1 MGSKI
6 KTKESNDGHKKYW
19 AGFRKKFPIWDQL
32 IYSVVFSAFSFAVY
46 SGSLTLLRDK
56 RLRLISF
63 VLVIVLISLLFAKWQ
78 PRRRFKAPFLNQID
92 QAAFIVTC
100 SVILD
105 IPILLIL
112 HATLIIDI
120 SLVAVIVVLYAVFV
134 FFRSRLIY
142 ERSRA
147 QSETQLLDLKDICYP
162 TKGKYDLT
170 KAFLVKET
178 EVDYDL
184 LSRDSLIQD
193 LQSTI
198 NRYDSSDRFV
208 IGIEGPWG
216 SGKSTLIKNVVDGV
230 DKNQVII
237 VDDFEPW
244 IYTDQ
249 ISLVDDLF
257 RKIFSQDSLRLSSQQ
272 IKAVTNLA
280 LSLMFGDK
288 GNGLLDHLFSNNRDK
303 SSELNN
309 YFEDINIVLDRDNK
323 KILLIIDNLDR
334 IEAENVFLI
343 LNLVNNVL
351 NLKRMLVVLLY
362 DKEQLEHSLQT
373 IGINPGYLNK
383 IVQKKISIPI
393 RSKEYL
399 SAIYTLALTNIAVA
413 NGIAFDTKNIEA
425 AEIISF
431 LAENFDLREFK
442 RFVNSSVVPYL
453 TDKRLFFP
461 DYLVVEIIKFR
472 DFSIY
477 EQIYQQRNYFISSDF
492 SQDISFYTTG
502 EKKIQEKYQNFFN
515 VFFKAPDQGKYLE
528 LLAICF
534 PNAAVFRDGQ
544 TGLQR
549 EYTYRSLGPN
559 PRPDIMR
566 NKRMMSANFFD
577 AYFNTNSDPMID
589 VMDFAERLVPD
600 AERPNDLNTSFQQL
614 SKKSLSFQKDLLT
627 GLNFVVG
634 NLKPEDALILIRE
647 FLDLYLLP
655 TRYLPADFLFKNAI
669 ARTTGEICQRLDLP
683 DFKQI
688 MVEYC
693 LRDPKY
699 LSLVYELIN
708 DLQNAFPGYSDR
720 DLDLKNKLDFL
731 KTEFQ
736 KFLNSIYDE
745 QDVNLYDR
753 STYSFANIYSMSR
766 FLYKADPVHFS
777 DAPSII
783 KTYVDS
789 HMNTENAYRVLNDM
803 IREYRTVAGGVKVYY
818 KYGMTDNYDKFVNVT
833 QLSLLL
839 EKNSPKNDKQSFIKS
854 VFDVRNKKDKTILS
868 NDSIALDTIDG

>member
-1 MGSKI
+1 M
-6 KTKESNDGHKKYW
+6 
-19 AGFRKKFPIWDQL
+19 
-32 IYSVVFSAFSFAVY
+32 
-46 SGSLTLLRDK
+46 
-56 RLRLISF
+56 
-63 VLVIVLISLLFAKWQ
+63 
-78 PRRRFKAPFLNQID
+78 
-92 QAAFIVTC
+92 
-100 SVILD
+100 
-105 IPILLIL
+105 LIL
-112 HATLIIDI
+112 HIALIIDI
-120 SLVAVIVVLYAVFV
+120 SLIALIVVLYAAFV
-134 FFRSRLIY
+134 FFRNRLIY
-142 ERSRA
+142 ERPRA

-162 TKGKYDLT
+162 ANGKYDLT
-170 KAFLVKET
+170 KPFLVKET

-184 LSRDSLIQD
+184 LSRNSLIQD

-198 NRYDSSDRFV
+198 NYYDSPDRFV

-216 SGKSTLIKNVVDGV
+216 SGKSTLVKNAITGL

-237 VDDFEPW
+237 IDDFEPW
-244 IYTDQ
+244 IYKDQ
-249 ISLVDDLF
+249 VSLVDDLF
-257 RKIFSQDSLRLSSQQ
+257 RKIFGQGSLRLSSRQ

-280 LSLMFGDK
+280 LSLMFGNK
-288 GNGLLDHLFSNNRDK
+288 GNGLLDNLFSNSRDR
-303 SSELNN
+303 SSELNA
-309 YFEDINIVLDRDNK
+309 YFEDIDTVLERDNK
-323 KILLIIDNLDR
+323 KVLLVIDNLDR

-351 NLKRMLVVLLY
+351 NLKRLLVVLLY
-362 DKEQLEHSLQT
+362 DKEQLEHSLKN

-383 IVQKKISIPI
+383 IVQKKISMPI

-399 SAIYTLALTNIAVA
+399 AGIYTSALANIALA
-413 NGIAFDTKNIEA
+413 NGISLNTKNTETV
-425 AEIISF
+425 EIISF
-431 LAENFDLREFK
+431 LANNFDLREFK
-442 RFVNSSVVPYL
+442 RFINSSIASYFK
-453 TDKRLFFP
+453 TEKRLFFP
-461 DYLVVEIIKFR
+461 DYLVAEIIKFQ
-472 DFSIY
+472 DFSVY
-477 EQIYQQRNYFISSDF
+477 EQIYQQRHFFISSDLN
-492 SQDISFYTTG
+492 QDISFYVTD
-502 EKKIQEKYQNFFN
+502 EKKNQEKYQIFFDD
-515 VFFKAPDQGKYLE
+515 FFKVPDHGKYLD
-528 LLAICF
+528 LLATCF
-534 PNAAVFRDGQ
+534 SNAAVFRDGQ

-549 EYTYRSLGPN
+549 EYTYSSLGPN

-566 NKRMMSANFFD
+566 NKRMMSANFFN
-577 AYFNTNSDPMID
+577 AYLGTNSDPMIE
-589 VMDFAERLVPD
+589 VMDFAKLLVSNTD
-600 AERPNDLNTSFQQL
+600 QSSDLKSSFQQL
-614 SKKSLSFQKDLLT
+614 PNKPLVFQKDLLT

-634 NLKPEDALILIRE
+634 DLKSEDASILIRK
-647 FLDLYLLP
+647 FLDFYLLP

-669 ARTTGEICQRLDLP
+669 ARTTGEICQLLDLP

-720 DLDLKNKLDFL
+720 DLDLNNKLDFL

-766 FLYKADPVHFS
+766 FLYKADPVHFP

-783 KTYVDS
+783 KTYVDF

-803 IREYRTVAGGVKVYY
+803 IREYRTVSGGVKVYY

-833 QLSLLL
+833 QLSMLL

-854 VFDVRNKKDKTILS
+854 VFDVRNKEDKTILS
-868 NDSIALDTIDG
+868 NDSIALDTID